1 MVNSEYTG
9 VKDADPLR
17 KHLVNYCTGMNCDSC
32 LQDDCDRKATLALS
46 HSSLHEGADKGRSVE
61 VYDYV
66 QSGDRIKRV
75 VTGHALLIPLERK
88 EFPTKTVFP
97 RKFPMPVVCSEFCGK
112 DDRCKLREN
121 GFSDLCRYRHKLGK
135 LVMPVNVKWFV
146 QFNLKKDQE
155 LKARTQFAKSSISG
169 TIPEI
174 ALSHERTEDST
185 FAAYSSQE
193 FLDAC
198 DDPEDGHELEYTM
211 DTGMVSPDKSQ
222 AGVIPSFMYRI
233 TYRDRRILLGFET
246 RRVEKTYVETES
258 KWGYYPPY
266 GRFLLSTKKVLRT
279 TSYMEDVPV
288 YKWIRLPTLR
298 PIGCYL
304 KPMKVIGST
313 TIVTRKEQMFYN
325 DWCEVERHNRRH
337 ETVLIRQ
344 DGVKAQKQVVLATC

>member
-1 MVNSEYTG
+1 MINSENTG
-9 VKDADPLR
+9 VKDADPL
-17 KHLVNYCTGMNCDSC
+17 KEDLVNYCTGENCN
-32 LQDDCDRKATLALS
+32 REAPFALS
-46 HSSLHEGADKGRSVE
+46 HSSLYEGTDKGRSME

-66 QSGDRIKRV
+66 QSGDRMKRLV
-75 VTGHALLIPLERK
+75 AGHALLIPLERR

-97 RKFPMPVVCSEFCGK
+97 KKFPVPIVCSDFCSK
-112 DDRCKLREN
+112 DDRCNLREN

-135 LVMPVNVKWFV
+135 LVMPVNVKWSV
-146 QFNLKKDQE
+146 RFNIRKDQE

-174 ALSHERTEDST
+174 ALSHERTEDNT

-193 FLDAC
+193 FLDAH

-211 DTGMVSPDKSQ
+211 DIGMVSQDKSQ
-222 AGVIPSFMYRI
+222 AGTVPSFMYRT

-258 KWGYYPPY
+258 KWVYYPSY
-266 GRFLLSTKKVLRT
+266 GRFILSTKKVIRT
-279 TSYMEDVPV
+279 TSYREDVPV
-288 YKWIRLPTLR
+288 YKWIQLPTMR

-313 TIVTRKEQMFYN
+313 TVMTRKEQKFYN
-325 DWCEVERHNRRH
+325 DRREVERQDRRH
-337 ETVLIRQ
+337 ETVLIRK
-344 DGVKAQKQVVLATC
+344 DRIEAHKQVVLATC